1 MGGAAT
7 TARPFLFDPAI
18 YGFMT
23 TPIQYAI
30 VGRVRKA
37 QGIRGQV
44 TVELLTDEPDTIF
57 ARGARVFAGT
67 VDGDL
72 ARHPNDRK
80 NPESRQELTIDETS
94 PFKGGLIVK
103 FREIPDRTQAEL
115 WNQRYLL
122 VPMDEL
128 TPPEEGELFV
138 HELIGMTVQGTDAT
152 KLGDVVGFYELP
164 QGLTLE
170 VKTPKGDVLLPY
182 REEAVLEVDR
192 EGRTLTVDAD
202 SGLFD

>member
-1 MGGAAT
+1 
-7 TARPFLFDPAI
+7 
-18 YGFMT
+18 MT
-23 TPIQYAI
+23 TSTQYAI

-44 TVELLTDEPDTIF
+44 TVELLTDNPETVF

-72 ARHPNDRK
+72 ARHPEDRK
-80 NPESRQELTIDETS
+80 NPESRQSLIVEEAV

-103 FREIPDRTQAEL
+103 FDAIPDRTQAEL
-115 WNQRYLL
+115 WRQRYLL
-122 VPMDEL
+122 VPVEEL
-128 TPPEEGELFV
+128 TPPEEGDVFI
-138 HELIGMTVQGTDAT
+138 HELIGMTVQGTDAA
-152 KLGDVVGFYELP
+152 KLGEVVGYYELP

-170 VKTPKGDVLLPY
+170 VKTAKGDVLLPY
-182 REEAVLEVDR
+182 REEAVLGVDR
-192 EGRTLTVDAD
+192 EARTLTVDAG

>member
-1 MGGAAT
+1 
-7 TARPFLFDPAI
+7 
-18 YGFMT
+18 MT
-23 TPIQYAI
+23 TSTQYAI

-44 TVELLTDEPDTIF
+44 TVELLTDNPETVF

-72 ARHPNDRK
+72 ARHPGDRK
-80 NPESRQELTIDETS
+80 NPESRQELVVEETS

-103 FREIPDRTQAEL
+103 FDAIPDRTQAEL
-115 WNQRYLL
+115 WRHRYLL
-122 VPMDEL
+122 VPVEEL
-128 TPPEEGELFV
+128 TPPGEGEIFI

-152 KLGDVVGFYELP
+152 KLGDVVGYYELP

-170 VKTPKGDVLLPY
+170 VKTAKGTVLLPY

-192 EGRTLTVDAD
+192 EARTLTVDAG

>member
-1 MGGAAT
+1 MSSS
-7 TARPFLFDPAI
+7 P
-18 YGFMT
+18 
-23 TPIQYAI
+23 QYAL

-37 QGIRGQV
+37 QGIRGHV
-44 TVELLTDEPDTIF
+44 TVELLTDNPDTVF

-67 VDGDL
+67 VEGDL

-80 NPESRQELTIDETS
+80 NPEIRQELIIEDAT

-103 FREIPDRTQAEL
+103 FDAIPDRTAAEL
-115 WNQRYLL
+115 WRQRYLL

-128 TPPEEGELFV
+128 DEPDDGDVFI
-138 HELIGMTVQGTDAT
+138 HELMGMTVQGTDAAT
-152 KLGDVVGFYELP
+152 LGDVVGFYELP

-170 VKTPKGDVLLPY
+170 VKTAKGEVLLPF
-182 REEAVLEVDR
+182 REEMVVGVDR
-192 EGRTLTVDAD
+192 DARIITVDAD